1 MERNFLTVMVN
12 NTTKVN
18 KTNSHKKVMMAVEI
32 QVLIWDRNKNVKG
45 LNQLMGSP
53 F

>member
-1 MERNFLTVMVN
+1 
-12 NTTKVN
+12 
-18 KTNSHKKVMMAVEI
+18 MMAVEI

-53 F
+53 FW